1 MSPYP
6 SVMNQFFSWDGY
18 EDYIPYSNE
27 FYYDDACSV
36 DDGYGYGGTGNKMT
50 ASSQSVSCSK
60 KLSTY

>member
-1 MSPYP
+1 
-6 SVMNQFFSWDGY
+6 MNQFFSWDGY

-36 DDGYGYGGTGNKMT
+36 NDGYGYGGTGNKMA

-60 KLSTY
+60 KLSY